1 MANRERGEIAVTLA
15 GGEYV
20 LRPTF
25 AALAEIES
33 RAGMGLVP
41 LAQRFLD
48 RQFGLNDVLAVL
60 APAIK
65 AGGARPPEKLGDA
78 VVAAGVLNLA
88 GPIARFLAHALGGDA
103 VASEPGNAATPP
115 GAPGAPGFMA
125 RAASPPEI
133 ES

>member
-1 MANRERGEIAVTLA
+1 MANHQRGEVSVTLA
-15 GGEYV
+15 GTEFT

-48 RQFGLNDVLAVL
+48 RQFGLSDVLAVL
-60 APAIK
+60 GPAIK
-65 AGGARPPEKLGDA
+65 AGGAPPPEKLGDA

-88 GPIARFLAHALGGDA
+88 GPIARFLAHALGGD
-103 VASEPGNAATPP
+103 
-115 GAPGAPGFMA
+115 
-125 RAASPPEI
+125 RAETQP
-133 ES
+133 

>member
-1 MANRERGEIAVTLA
+1 MVNRERGEVAVTLS
-15 GGEYV
+15 GVEYA

-60 APAIK
+60 EPAIK
-65 AGGARPPEKLGDA
+65 AGGAKPPEKFGDA
-78 VVAAGVLNLA
+78 IVATGVLNLA
-88 GPIARFLAHALGGDA
+88 GPIARFLAHALGG
-103 VASEPGNAATPP
+103 GAA
-115 GAPGAPGFMA
+115 GAKT
-125 RAASPPEI
+125 
-133 ES
+133 

>member
-1 MANRERGEIAVTLA
+1 MTNSQRGEVAVTLA
-15 GGEYV
+15 GTSYI

-33 RAGMGLVP
+33 LAGRGLVA
-41 LAQRFLD
+41 LAQRFLE
-48 RQFGLNDVLAVL
+48 RQFGLADVLAVL

-65 AGGARPPEKLGDA
+65 AGGAKPPDRLGDA

-103 VASEPGNAATPP
+103 ASGDSENPPRQP
-115 GAPGAPGFMA
+115 GA
-125 RAASPPEI
+125 
-133 ES
+133 